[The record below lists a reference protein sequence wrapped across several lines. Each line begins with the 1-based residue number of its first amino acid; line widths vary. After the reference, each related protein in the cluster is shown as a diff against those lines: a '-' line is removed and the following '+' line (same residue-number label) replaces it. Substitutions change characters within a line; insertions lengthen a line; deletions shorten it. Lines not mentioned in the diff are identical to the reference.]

1 MPDSMLSAAEQ
12 QAIEWLIR
20 QRDPDFSDWD
30 GFTDWL
36 SAAPSHAEVYDA
48 LASLDRDL
56 DDLKAPA
63 RPAQPLMRDPALP
76 QPRRQLRR
84 RAWIAGAAVAALAII
99 TLPSLG
105 LFDGVK
111 QIETAAGEQRTIQLA
126 DGSTIA
132 LNGSSSLEI
141 DEARPRFARLDQ
153 GEAMFT
159 IVHQASAPFVVE
171 AGPSK
176 IVDLGTAFNVV
187 RRADTTSVAVS
198 EGVVVYNPDHH
209 NVRMTAGEALEARD
223 GEQALAKRPVD
234 VANVGGWRSGLLVY
248 NGTPLAIV
256 AEDLRRT
263 AGVDIR
269 VAPEAA
275 DFSFR
280 GALVIDKDRS
290 RTVADLATLSGTR
303 AERRG
308 EGWMLTR

>member
-1 MPDSMLSAAEQ
+1 MPDPMLSAAEQ
-12 QAIEWLIR
+12 QAIDWLIR
-20 QRDPDFSDWD
+20 QRDPDFNDWD

-36 SAAPSHAEVYDA
+36 AAAPAHAESYDA
-48 LASLDRDL
+48 LASLDHDL
-56 DDLKAPA
+56 DGLRATA
-63 RPAQPLMRDPALP
+63 RPAQSLVHEAAPA
-76 QPRRQLRR
+76 RRHIGRR
-84 RAWIAGAAVAALAII
+84 GWFAGAAVAALAII

-105 LFDGVK
+105 LSDGVK
-111 QIETAAGEQRTIQLA
+111 RIETAAGEQQTITLA

-132 LNGSSSLEI
+132 LNGGSSLEI
-141 DEARPRFARLDQ
+141 DEARPRFARLDK

-159 IVHQASAPFVVE
+159 IVHQADAPFVVE
-171 AGPSK
+171 TGPSK

-198 EGVVVYNPDHH
+198 EGVVVYNPDQH
-209 NVRMTAGEALEARD
+209 NVRMTAGEALDVAD
-223 GEQALAKRPVD
+223 GEQNPAKRPVD

-263 AGVDIR
+263 TGVDIQ
-269 VAPEAA
+269 VAPAA
-275 DFSFR
+275 AAFSFR
-280 GALVIDKDRS
+280 GALVVDKDRS